1 MIPVILFTKQ
11 NEIINLENKL
21 MSKGGGRINQEVG
34 VNMHSSLYKIDH

>member
-21 MSKGGGRINQEVG
+21 MSKGGGKDKSG
-34 VNMHSSLYKIDH
+34 GWG